1 MCVKLIIMS
10 DNIMVKNK
18 TENVQKKQNQQYCVT
33 QQQQHSQYPDTTQ
46 KRNSGRNITL
56 HYYCILFVT
65 YNYSSNNND

>member
-33 QQQQHSQYPDTTQ
+33 QQQQQHSQYPDTTQ
-46 KRNSGRNITL
+46 KRNSQWQEHNITL
-56 HYYCILFVT
+56 LLYTVCNVQLFLE
-65 YNYSSNNND
+65 

>member
-46 KRNSGRNITL
+46 KRNSQWQKHNITL
-56 HYYCILFVT
+56 LLYTVCNVQLLFLEL
-65 YNYSSNNND
+65 